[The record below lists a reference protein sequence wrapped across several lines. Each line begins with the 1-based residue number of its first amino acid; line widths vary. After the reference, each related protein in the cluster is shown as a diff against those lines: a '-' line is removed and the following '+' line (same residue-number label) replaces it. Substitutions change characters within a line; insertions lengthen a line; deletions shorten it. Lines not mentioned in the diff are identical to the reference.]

1 MKQLYRHACAVI
13 VVMIVVPLVCIG
25 QMVFIRSGGA
35 DKKYPDY
42 SLEKLKHPVYSTA
55 YYQPEFDEF
64 GSRYSTALDQQLE
77 FESFMQFNNYTNA
90 DRKTDEFVLGP
101 EGEEIPVKVRSYVPV
116 MD

>member
-1 MKQLYRHACAVI
+1 MII
-13 VVMIVVPLVCIG
+13 VPIVCIG
-25 QMVFIRSGGA
+25 QLYYIRSVTT
-35 DKKYPDY
+35 DKTYPDH

-64 GSRYSTALDQQLE
+64 GSSYTTALDQQLE

-90 DRKTDEFVLGP
+90 DRKTDEVVLGP